1 MPQKPSRATVRGHS
15 PIPPGTP
22 AQKIEGDLCQGTN
35 FENLI
40 PKFGSRYVRYIEET
54 LQYQKQSISGY
65 HLQVETVLEKR
76 SLRKF
81 VGSIF
86 SEQHCRKCTTRLLH
100 YIQVAITIS
109 ESHVVKHSWK
119 SGPTMLSIILCT
131 TLHSEKVSAKAL
143 HLSVLRDVVA
153 RRSRGEKCDLRRNK
167 IYAKEPK
174 NIQVESG
181 CKILLRP
188 SCLAINW
195 SLLNTSCRVSV
206 WIQTA
211 SEHGKFHPW
220 DPTVSKLSK
229 LTPQSMI
236 NVETCW
242 NMLKLNW
249 SSLDIATLT

>member
-131 TLHSEKVSAKAL
+131 TLHSEKVKRQSAPPVCPPWRGSQA
-143 HLSVLRDVVA
+143 VA
-153 RRSRGEKCDLRRNK
+153 VGKMRPTAKQNLPQRAEEYPSRVRLQNTFETFLFGNK
-167 IYAKEPK
+167 LIF
-174 NIQVESG
+174 
-181 CKILLRP
+181 
-188 SCLAINW
+188 
-195 SLLNTSCRVSV
+195 T
-206 WIQTA
+206 
-211 SEHGKFHPW
+211 
-220 DPTVSKLSK
+220 
-229 LTPQSMI
+229 
-236 NVETCW
+236 
-242 NMLKLNW
+242 
-249 SSLDIATLT
+249 